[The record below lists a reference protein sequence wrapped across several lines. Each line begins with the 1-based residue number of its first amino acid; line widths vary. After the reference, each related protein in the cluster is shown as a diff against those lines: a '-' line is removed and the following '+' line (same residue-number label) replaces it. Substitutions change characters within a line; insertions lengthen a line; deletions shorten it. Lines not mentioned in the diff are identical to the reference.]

1 MSEPF
6 NEMAI
11 FASIAEKGSFTAAA
25 KSLGRSKAFV
35 SQQLTRLEETLGTQ
49 LLFRTTRKL
58 SLTEA
63 GKVYLDY
70 CQDIVRSAAAAR
82 QSIAALQG
90 EMQGSI
96 SISAPNSFGEIMVS
110 DALFSFQEKFPDIQI
125 HLDLSDDIQD
135 LKEQGIDLAIRD
147 DAIIDDDLVAIRL
160 FNWQMFTVG
169 TKTYLEKCGTPE
181 TPDDLKAHNC
191 IGTKHRTRISGWSY
205 IIDGQI
211 QRIKVNGDFTV
222 NRNPLIKQTT
232 LRGKGLAR
240 MPSYVVHQEIMSGQL
255 IRILSEYD
263 PPPLTFHLVYV
274 YQKAMPFRQRCLIDF
289 FKNWFVATDMLG
301 VP

>member
-11 FASIAEKGSFTAAA
+11 FASIAEMGSFTAAA

-35 SQQLTRLEETLGTQ
+35 SQQLTKLEEMLGTQ

-70 CQDIVRSAAAAR
+70 CQDIVRSATAAR

-90 EMQGSI
+90 EMEGSI
-96 SISAPNSFGEIMVS
+96 CISATNSFGEIMVS
-110 DALFSFQEKFPDIQI
+110 DVLFSFQKKYPDIQI
-125 HLDLSDDIQD
+125 DLDLSDDIQD
-135 LKEQGIDLAIRD
+135 LKESGIDLSIRGGTVVD
-147 DAIIDDDLVAIRL
+147 DELVAIPL
-160 FNWQMFTVG
+160 VNWQMFTVG
-169 TKTYLEKCGTPE
+169 TTAYLEKYGVPE

-191 IGTKHRTRISGWSY
+191 IGTKHETTILGWPY
-205 IIDGQI
+205 LIDGQI
-211 QRIKVNGDFTV
+211 QRIKVAGDFTV
-222 NRNPLIKQTT
+222 NRNPLIKQTA
-232 LRGKGLAR
+232 LLGKGLAWV
-240 MPSYVVHQEIMSGQL
+240 PSYVVHQEIMSGQL
-255 IRILSEYD
+255 VRVLSDFD
-263 PPPLTFHLVYV
+263 PPAFTFYLVYV

-289 FKNWFVATDMLG
+289 IKNWFTEHDMLG
-301 VP
+301 LH

>member
-1 MSEPF
+1 MNEPF

-11 FASIAEKGSFTAAA
+11 FASIAERGSFTSAA

-35 SQQLTRLEETLGTQ
+35 SQQLTKLEEKLGTQ

-90 EMQGSI
+90 EMEGSI
-96 SISAPNSFGEIMVS
+96 CISATNSFGEIMVS
-110 DALFSFQEKFPDIQI
+110 DVLFSFQEKYPNIQI
-125 HLDLSDDIQD
+125 NLDLSDDIQD
-135 LKEQGIDLAIRD
+135 LKENSIDLSIRGGTVV
-147 DAIIDDDLVAIRL
+147 DDDLVAIPL
-160 FNWQMFTVG
+160 VNWQMFTVG
-169 TKTYLEKCGTPE
+169 TTAYLEKYGAPE

-191 IGTKHRTRISGWSY
+191 IGTKHETKISGWPY
-205 IIDGQI
+205 LIDGQI
-211 QRIKVNGDFTV
+211 QRIKVAGDFSV
-222 NRNPLIKQTT
+222 NRNPLIKQTA
-232 LRGKGLAR
+232 LLGKGLAWV
-240 MPSYVVHQEIMSGQL
+240 PSFVVHQEVASGRL
-255 IRILSEYD
+255 VRVLSDFD
-263 PPPLTFHLVYV
+263 PPAFTFYLVYV

-289 FKNWFVATDMLG
+289 IKNWFAVPGMLG
-301 VP
+301 LQ

>member
-1 MSEPF
+1 MNDPF

-35 SQQLTRLEETLGTQ
+35 SQQLTKLEEILGTQ

-70 CQDIVRSAAAAR
+70 CQDIVKSATAAR

-90 EMQGSI
+90 EMEGSI
-96 SISAPNSFGEIMVS
+96 CISATSSFGEIIVS
-110 DALFSFQEKFPDIQI
+110 DILFSFQEKYPDVQI
-125 HLDLSDDIQD
+125 DLDLSDDIQD
-135 LKEQGIDLAIRD
+135 LKENGIDLSIRGGTVVD
-147 DAIIDDDLVAIRL
+147 DELVAIPIVT
-160 FNWQMFTVG
+160 WQMFTVG
-169 TKTYLEKCGTPE
+169 TTSYLEEYGAPKTPN
-181 TPDDLKAHNC
+181 DLKAHNC
-191 IGTKHRTRISGWSY
+191 IGTKHETTVLGWPY

-211 QRIKVNGDFTV
+211 QRIKVAGDFTV
-222 NRNPLIKQTT
+222 NRNPLIKQTA
-232 LRGKGLAR
+232 LQGKGLAWV
-240 MPSYVVHQEIMSGQL
+240 PSYVVHQEIMSGQL
-255 IRILSEYD
+255 VRVLSDYD
-263 PPPLTFHLVYV
+263 PPAFTFYLVYV

-289 FKNWFVATDMLG
+289 IKNWFTEHGTLG
-301 VP
+301 LH

>member
-25 KSLGRSKAFV
+25 KSLGRSKAYV
-35 SQQLTRLEETLGTQ
+35 SQQLTKLEDKLGTQ

-70 CQDIVRSAAAAR
+70 CQDIVKSATAAR

-90 EMQGSI
+90 EMEGSI
-96 SISAPNSFGEIMVS
+96 CISATNSFGEIIVS
-110 DALFSFQEKFPDIQI
+110 DVLFSFQEKYPKIQI
-125 HLDLSDDIQD
+125 DLDLSDDIQD
-135 LKEQGIDLAIRD
+135 LKEKGIDLSIRGGDVVD
-147 DAIIDDDLVAIRL
+147 DELVAIPL
-160 FNWQMFTVG
+160 VNWQMFTVG
-169 TKTYLEKCGTPE
+169 TMAYLEKYGTPE

-191 IGTKHRTRISGWSY
+191 IGTKYETTISGWTY
-205 IIDGQI
+205 IIDGQF
-211 QRIKVNGDFTV
+211 QRIKVAGDFTV
-222 NRNPLIKQTT
+222 NRNPLIKHTA
-232 LRGKGLAR
+232 LLGKGLAWV
-240 MPSYVVHQEIMSGQL
+240 PSYVVHQEIMSGQL
-255 IRILSEYD
+255 VRVLSDFD
-263 PPPLTFHLVYV
+263 PPAFTFYLVYV

-289 FKNWFVATDMLG
+289 IKNWFTVPEMLG
-301 VP
+301 LH